1 MNENEILILDF
12 FRPSGIPYAVLI
24 LLATITLGHFTT
36 SSLGRLGQRFAD
48 RRLLIQ
54 QVSSFARFMIYLVGC
69 TGAIAAILNLRREV
83 LIALAGTAAVSVGF
97 ALKDFLASIVAGVII
112 LVDRPFQVGDRVSF
126 DGYYGEIRHIGLRSV
141 RLVTL
146 DDTQITIPN
155 NKFLTD
161 SVASGNA
168 GDVQMM
174 IQMDFYIGLDQD
186 VIRAKQIVAEALTTS
201 RYIALDRLWKVLV
214 SSVVE
219 QSYIAIRLRA
229 KAYVIDVR
237 FETDFESDVCE
248 RVFSAFHECGVAPP
262 ARYNERR
269 SDATRARINPGMT
282 SDGGMDAGD

>member
-1 MNENEILILDF
+1 MDDQIVFLDFLRPSGLPYAILILL
-12 FRPSGIPYAVLI
+12 V
-24 LLATITLGHFTT
+24 TIALGHFTT
-36 SSLGRLGQRFAD
+36 TSLGRLSQRFAD

-54 QVSSFARFMIYLVGC
+54 QVSSFARFMIYLFGC
-69 TGAIAAILNLRREV
+69 LGAVAAVLNLRREV
-83 LIALAGTAAVSVGF
+83 LIALGGTAAVSIGF

-174 IQMDFYIGLDQD
+174 IQIDFYVGLDQD
-186 VIRAKQIVAEALTTS
+186 ILRAKQIVSEALTSS
-201 RYIALDRLWKVLV
+201 RYIALDRIWKVLV

-219 QSYIAIRLRA
+219 QSYIAVRLRA

-237 FETDFESDVCE
+237 FEKDFESDVCE
-248 RVFSAFHECGVAPP
+248 RVFGAFREGGIMPP
-262 ARYNERR
+262 TRYNEPR
-269 SDATRARINPGMT
+269 SGVRAASL
-282 SDGGMDAGD
+282 SD

>member
-1 MNENEILILDF
+1 VGENVFVLDF
-12 FRPSGIPYAVLI
+12 FRPAGIPYAILI
-24 LLATITLGHFTT
+24 LLATIALGHFTT
-36 SSLGRLGQRFAD
+36 TSLGKLGQRFAD
-48 RRLLIQ
+48 KRLIIQ
-54 QVSSFARFMIYLVGC
+54 QISSFTRFMIYLFGGI
-69 TGAIAAILNLRREV
+69 GAIAAVLSLRREV
-83 LIALAGTAAVSVGF
+83 LIALGGTAAVSIGF
-97 ALKDFLASIVAGVII
+97 ALKDFIASIVAGVII

-174 IQMDFYIGLDQD
+174 IQIDFYVGLNQD
-186 VIRAKQIVAEALTTS
+186 IARAKQIVAEALTSS
-201 RYIALDRLWKVLV
+201 RYIALDRPWKVLV

-219 QSYIAIRLRA
+219 QSYIAVRVRA

-237 FETDFESDVCE
+237 FEKDFESDVCE
-248 RVFSAFHECGVAPP
+248 RVFQAVHELGVKPPVIFEEHRAPRTESA
-262 ARYNERR
+262 
-269 SDATRARINPGMT
+269 
-282 SDGGMDAGD
+282 